1 MVFQLM
7 HVIFFLRLYLVSGNS
22 VYLDH
27 VQGFL
32 RRKRIIRDWI
42 YLEENVWA
50 RQLLPESLF
59 TLLEFD
65 TKISQ
70 GGFNG
75 SLTGALKVQSRPQDD
90 LII

>member
-1 MVFQLM
+1 MPCVVAFIMVFQLM
-7 HVIFFLRLYLVSGNS
+7 RVMFFFPFFFLRLYLLSGNS

-32 RRKRIIRDWI
+32 RRKGIIRDWI

-50 RQLLPESLF
+50 RQLLPESLY

-70 GGFNG
+70 GGFN
-75 SLTGALKVQSRPQDD
+75 
-90 LII
+90 